1 MNRRTALSLMAA
13 VPFLGSRT
21 GHAQER
27 SVIVV
32 GAGLAG
38 LAAARELAK
47 GGFKVTVVEA
57 RDRIGGR
64 IHTSRLWTG
73 LPMDL
78 GASWIHGVKGNP
90 LSALADQVGAKRLV
104 TSYDEAMA
112 LDARGQRVDLTAAY
126 ALTERV
132 IKSARKAAEAE
143 RRDLSLKAA
152 ITRSRAWRE
161 ASSDDQRL
169 IWHAVNGSVEAE
181 YGGAASE
188 VSAWFYDESREFGGE
203 DALFPDGF
211 DQIVHHLAG
220 GLDIRLSAP
229 VAAIAPQGRGV
240 AVTVRGGDV
249 LIADQVVVSV
259 PLGVLKSGD
268 LAFREPLSRD
278 RQRAIAGI
286 GMGLLNK
293 CWLRFDRVAWPGNVD
308 WIEWVGPK
316 TGSWSQWVSLARVAG
331 APVLL
336 AFHAGDEARAM
347 EKLSDADTTAEAHR
361 ALQAMFGSAF
371 PAPAAAQITRWSQD
385 PWARGAYSFNAVG
398 TTPATRKALAGTDWD
413 GRLVFAGEACEPS
426 YFGTAHGAF
435 LSGREAARA
444 VLAR

>member
-1 MNRRTALSLMAA
+1 M
-13 VPFLGSRT
+13 
-21 GHAQER
+21 
-27 SVIVV
+27 
-32 GAGLAG
+32 
-38 LAAARELAK
+38 
-47 GGFKVTVVEA
+47 
-57 RDRIGGR
+57 
-64 IHTSRLWTG
+64 
-73 LPMDL
+73 
-78 GASWIHGVKGNP
+78 
-90 LSALADQVGAKRLV
+90 
-104 TSYDEAMA
+104 
-112 LDARGQRVDLTAAY
+112 
-126 ALTERV
+126 

-152 ITRSRAWRE
+152 ITRSTAWRE

-211 DQIVHHLAG
+211 DHIVHHLAG

-316 TGSWSQWVSLARVAG
+316 TG
-331 APVLL
+331 
-336 AFHAGDEARAM
+336 
-347 EKLSDADTTAEAHR
+347 
-361 ALQAMFGSAF
+361 
-371 PAPAAAQITRWSQD
+371 
-385 PWARGAYSFNAVG
+385 RG
-398 TTPATRKALAGTDWD
+398 R
-413 GRLVFAGEACEPS
+413 
-426 YFGTAHGAF
+426 
-435 LSGREAARA
+435 SG
-444 VLAR
+444 